1 MKMKALVI
9 FLSACVAT
17 SCAAKD
23 DPKVIRNLIPS
34 WGDITL
40 VHGPG
45 TDAAMDTPQ
54 AMDNIVKYWKG
65 RGFTGVYLR
74 ADLDQFPPGTI
85 IRHTGKLQT
94 NAGLAVMW
102 KLVDEI
108 MAKADP
114 HESMR
119 AAAEKNGFE
128 YWLSLP
134 HIFSEGA
141 PDTVGVDGPGRM
153 VPWSY
158 MMSYHRDH
166 PEWITVDR
174 EGNKQWMVPEYGY
187 AGQRAAKAAEFAHM
201 AKKYRPTGII
211 ASMRSETSQLIPPPD
226 HADQYGFSPVVVQDM
241 KRLYGVDIMTD
252 PRFDWKSPTFKSDDE
267 MLEKWRD
274 LRGGYIT
281 QLYREIRAEMRKAN
295 PKVKFAVGLS
305 GEHVGPLM
313 GNARLE
319 WRKWVDEGLVDVI
332 IASMM
337 FEATLDMDAD
347 KKGYLTNTRAGIG
360 LVSVSELRE
369 YIKNSKHPEIQII
382 QTGAPSYFYPP
393 PPEGADGWQCDAWYD
408 SYNLAIYQ
416 RWEQWKK
423 DLRELGCIQFFKQ
436 DFDSFAVKDTGAAGG
451 LGDGRHHPE
460 LRASPGVWYKFGNGS
475 DDRPTIQDVV
485 RHGDS
490 GHAVALTGKDLTAV
504 HYSSPD
510 RSLLTGQLDTAI
522 VNGNAQL
529 SFYVYRAT
537 EANSLTVYFSGN
549 SAFEKDVAIRVAQS
563 TGRISCAN
571 GSDWKETDATVPLK
585 QWYRLSMQ
593 LDLESKTY
601 SVSAGSDENVIANG
615 LPIKPATERFV
626 TQHGVESI
634 RHPVPSYRIFNQL
647 MFLPTE
653 GAKEPIY
660 IDDVLVQWKPNL
672 RYSNPGSRTIAYQD
686 FEKAAFGSTRLAD
699 GWRLQPDT
707 GNNVP
712 FSVER
717 TTSFGPGVQCLRASG
732 GGAVMRELGNLST
745 DSSKGL
751 ITLDMDLFIRSDKD
765 FPYMIPDLTTRSS
778 HDVTIGLQ
786 STSSQ
791 VPLAQVHTAEGTWRV
806 WDGSGYVDSKSIINY
821 DVWNHLQ
828 LVVDTKTNRY
838 RVIVQPVGEMPTVV
852 AEGAC
857 GEAKPNDRLKLVI
870 KPSATAG
877 HISCYD
883 NILVTSN

>member
-1 MKMKALVI
+1 MRINSFIALLLG
-9 FLSACVAT
+9 LSSAA
-17 SCAAKD
+17 CAASPESQD
-23 DPKVIRNLIPS
+23 VRNLIPS

-74 ADLDQFPPGTI
+74 SDLDQFPPGTV
-85 IRHTGKLQT
+85 IRHQSKLQT

-119 AAAEKNGFE
+119 AAADKHGFE
-128 YWLSLP
+128 YWLSVP
-134 HIFSEGA
+134 HIYSEGA
-141 PDTVGVDGPGRM
+141 PDTVGVEGPGRM
-153 VPWSY
+153 IPWSY

-201 AKKYRPTGII
+201 ARTYRPTGII
-211 ASMRSETSQLIPPPD
+211 ASMRSETSQLIPPPE
-226 HADQYGFSPVVVQDM
+226 HADQFGFNPVVVEDM
-241 KRLYGVDIMTD
+241 KRLYNVDILTD
-252 PRFDWKSPTFKSDDE
+252 PRFDWKSPAFKSDDE

-274 LRGGYIT
+274 LRGSYIT

-305 GEHVGPLM
+305 GDHVGPLM

-319 WRKWVDEGLVDVI
+319 WRKWIDEGLVDVF
-332 IASMM
+332 IAGMM

-360 LVSVSELRE
+360 GVSVRELRD
-369 YIKNSKHPEIQII
+369 YIRKSKHPEIKVI

-423 DLRELGCIQFFKQ
+423 DIDELGCVQFFKQ
-436 DFDSFAVKDTGAAGG
+436 DFDGFAVKDTGAAGG

-460 LRASPGVWYKFGNGS
+460 LRASPGVWYKFGDGTDN
-475 DDRPTIQDVV
+475 RPIIQDVV
-485 RHGDS
+485 RHGDR

-510 RSLLTGQLDTAI
+510 RSLLTGQMDTAI
-522 VNGNAQL
+522 VNGTARL
-529 SFYVYRAT
+529 SFYVYRGA
-537 EANSLTVYFSGN
+537 EANSLSVYFSGN
-549 SAFEKDVAIRVAQS
+549 SAFERDVAVRIAQT
-563 TGRISCAN
+563 TGQISCAN
-571 GSDWKETDATVPLK
+571 GTDWKETETVVPLK
-585 QWYRLSMQ
+585 QWYRVTMD

-601 SVSAGSDENVIANG
+601 SVRAGSDDRIIASG
-615 LPIKPATERFV
+615 MPIAPAAERFV

-634 RHPVPSYRIFNQL
+634 KHKVPSYRIFNQL

-660 IDDVLVQWKPNL
+660 LDDVLVQWKPNL
-672 RYSNPGSRTIAYQD
+672 QFSKPGKRMVAGLD
-686 FEKAAFGSTRLAD
+686 FEKLAFESTKLGD
-699 GWRLQPDT
+699 GWRLEPAAD
-707 GNNVP
+707 GKVP
-712 FSVER
+712 FYVER
-717 TTSFGPGVQCLRASG
+717 TTSFGEGVHCLRASG
-732 GGAVMRELGNLST
+732 GGAVVRVVGNLSSAT
-745 DSSKGL
+745 SNGMM
-751 ITLDMDLFIRSDKD
+751 TLDLDLFIRSDKD
-765 FPYMIPDLTTRSS
+765 FPYILPDLTTRSP

-786 STSSQ
+786 SASGDA
-791 VPLAQVHTAEGTWRV
+791 PLAQVRAIDGKWRI
-806 WDGSGYVDSKSIINY
+806 WDGGNYVDSKTIVHY

-828 LVVDTKTNRY
+828 LVVDSKANRY
-838 RVIVQPVGEMPTVV
+838 RLIVQPVGEMPTVV

-857 GEAKPNDRLKLVI
+857 GNLKPGERLKLVI
-870 KPSATAG
+870 KPSATPA

-883 NILVTSN
+883 NITVTSN